1 MNRMPRAS
9 GTLHPPARAW
19 KNIVSDRPFCLGG
32 DGISITC
39 DSTNDGSRVSL
50 LLHEGGRVAATVAR
64 AVGLASDAAV
74 RTEQRGDCPHV
85 AAVTGDPDLAG
96 VDGRI
101 ASRLVGDE
109 VGALDLVCKHTH
121 HLSLCI
127 IRPVGGLANV
137 YLLGSDSS
145 RSSAASHSGRARHSY
160 TNTRKPYCSARLIM
174 CRVPLLSPSHTAIRA
189 LATCA
194 ISSFLM

>member
-1 MNRMPRAS
+1 VRAGADRDLAATQRHRHEHQPREHEAQAVEGEDVHRRES
-9 GTLHPPARAW
+9 
-19 KNIVSDRPFCLGG
+19 LG
-32 DGISITC
+32 
-39 DSTNDGSRVSL
+39 L
-50 LLHEGGRVAATVAR
+50 LLHEGRRVAAPVAR
-64 AVGLASDAAV
+64 AVGLAGDAAV

-137 YLLGSDSS
+137 YL
-145 RSSAASHSGRARHSY
+145 
-160 TNTRKPYCSARLIM
+160 
-174 CRVPLLSPSHTAIRA
+174 
-189 LATCA
+189 
-194 ISSFLM
+194 